1 MTNLYSLPETVELE
15 DCEYGLRTDF
25 RVILQIMECLE
36 DASLPELLR
45 WRVALGLFYDRP
57 VPLAHRNAAM
67 AYLAEFLSCG
77 ETGERPGPKLLDW
90 QADAAD
96 IIAGVNAAAG
106 CEVRSLPKVH
116 WWTFLSWFHAMP
128 PGALSTVVGIRE
140 KLRKGKPLDPWEKE
154 FYRENRQRIQLRHPC
169 TPQEQ
174 AEKERLNRLLG

>member
-1 MTNLYSLPETVELE
+1 MTNLYSLPETANLGG
-15 DCEYGLRTDF
+15 CEYGLNTDF

-36 DASLPELLR
+36 DGELPELLR

-57 VPLAHRNAAM
+57 VPPERRNEAM

-90 QADAAD
+90 QLDAAD

-140 KLRKGKPLDPWEKE
+140 KLQKGKPLDPWEKE
-154 FYRENRQRIQLRHPC
+154 FYRENRQRIRLRRPC
-169 TPQEQ
+169 TPREQ
-174 AEKERLNRLLG
+174 AEKDRLNRLLG